1 MNEPGTMNPTFPVGS
16 TSADSPTSS
25 GGGNGNG
32 SGVARTVS
40 DASATAHSTID
51 KVSNAARP
59 AVDRLATGAHQAVDK
74 IAGAAT
80 TAAES
85 LVVKTEQLKNAH
97 ARMTEECRVY
107 VRANPLAAVGVA
119 ALAGFVLS
127 RLFRS
132 R

>member
-1 MNEPGTMNPTFPVGS
+1 MNQPETMNPTSAGASAF
-16 TSADSPTSS
+16 ADSPTSS
-25 GGGNGNG
+25 GGNGT
-32 SGVARTVS
+32 VARTVS
-40 DASATAHSTID
+40 DASTTAHGAID

-74 IAGAAT
+74 IADAAG

-85 LVVKTEQLKNAH
+85 LVVRTEQLKNAH
-97 ARMTEECRVY
+97 SRMTDECRVY

-119 ALAGFVLS
+119 LAAGFVLS